1 MKTNPEYSSDE
12 VINNLLDIS
21 KPFNPQFLY
30 FFSDISLDDLEKIK
44 SIWSEVNRDRKY
56 NLLRDLESLMEANT
70 LVSCN
75 DFAYFALQDNN
86 PHIRSQAI
94 RLLWECSD
102 IKLISILINLLQN
115 DSDSEV
121 NASAAAA
128 LGKFVLLGELE
139 EIPEKSANM
148 IQDLLIHEY
157 LETEDDST
165 KQRILESLGYSSNEN
180 LNQFINNALKKD
192 DKKWHL
198 SALFAIS
205 RSANNIWGKVV
216 VEKLTD
222 LDPDIQI
229 EAIKAAGELGIASA
243 KEQIIEFMK
252 SSTPDEELHMQ
263 AIWALSKIGG
273 NDINELFEEM
283 IEQSDDEE
291 EIDLLEMAID
301 NLGLTDGMPSFGL
314 FDQSR

>member
-1 MKTNPEYSSDE
+1 MGTNPEYSSDD
-12 VINNLLDIS
+12 VINNLLDS
-21 KPFNPQFLY
+21 KKPFNPQFLH
-30 FFSDISLDDLEKIK
+30 FFSDISIDDLDKIK
-44 SIWSEVNRDRKY
+44 SIWSEITRDRKY

-70 LVSCN
+70 LVSC
-75 DFAYFALQDNN
+75 DEIGYFALQDDD
-86 PHIRSQAI
+86 PRIRSQAI
-94 RLLWECSD
+94 PLLWECSD
-102 IKLISILINLLQN
+102 IKLISIFMNFLQN
-115 DSDSEV
+115 DSNFEV

-139 EIPEKSANM
+139 EIPEEPAKM
-148 IQDLLIHEY
+148 VQDLLINEY
-157 LETEDDST
+157 IKTENDTT
-165 KQRILESLGYSSNEN
+165 KRRILESLGYSSNEKV
-180 LNQFINNALKKD
+180 NQFISSALKKD

-205 RSANNIWGKVV
+205 RSANNIWDKVV

-229 EAIKAAGELGIASA
+229 EAIKAAGELEIESA

-273 NDINELFEEM
+273 NEIKELFEEM
-283 IEQSDDEE
+283 IEESEDDEKAD
-291 EIDLLEMAID
+291 ILEMAMD
-301 NLGLTDGMPSFGL
+301 NLDLANGIPSFGL
-314 FDQSR
+314 FDQR